1 MTTKRLATMATVILM
16 STSSITAQ
24 DDFYGVFNR
33 FGANAGVSTEG
44 ITVGVA
50 TPITPYLELG
60 FDANFMPGFKVDGEV
75 NIGAGDILI
84 PTVSGGV
91 DTYHINKGT
100 LEGNFS
106 RTTFN
111 TRLSIYP
118 FGSRNAFFVAG
129 GLSFGGEKLAK
140 LSGYS
145 SEVARLYAEHPE
157 YSEQITAEIDKYK
170 IVIDRDGNVKGDAR
184 VKAVRPYVGLGYGR
198 LVPKNRVGFRIEAG
212 CQFMG
217 KIKVYQ
223 DGQELDAVLN
233 KAGDDDLSKIIDKW
247 NVYPVLRLTLTGRI
261 L

>member
-1 MTTKRLATMATVILM
+1 MKKRSLTIATAVLLGTGSVA
-16 STSSITAQ
+16 AQ

-33 FGANAGVSTEG
+33 LGVNAGVSTEG

-60 FDANFMPGFKVDGEV
+60 FDANFMPAIKVDGEV
-75 NIGAGDILI
+75 NIGAGDIII
-84 PTVSGGV
+84 PTSTGGTDV
-91 DTYHINKGT
+91 YHINKGT

-111 TRLSIYP
+111 ARLSIYP
-118 FGSRNAFFVAG
+118 FGERNALFLAG

-140 LSGYS
+140 LTGHS
-145 SEVARLYAEHPE
+145 SEVARLYSEHPE
-157 YSEQITAEIDKYK
+157 YAEQITAEIDKYK
-170 IVIDRDGNVKGDAR
+170 IVIDRQGNVTGDAR
-184 VKAVRPYVGLGYGR
+184 VKAVRPYVGIGYGR
-198 LVPKNRVGFRIEAG
+198 LVPKNRVGFRVEAG

-223 DGQELDAVLN
+223 NGSELDAVLN

-247 NVYPVLRLTLTGRI
+247 SVYPVLRLTLTGRI
-261 L
+261 F

>member
-1 MTTKRLATMATVILM
+1 MKKKLLTIVTVLLLGA
-16 STSSITAQ
+16 SNASAQ

-33 FGANAGVSTEG
+33 LGINVGASTEG

-50 TPITPYLELG
+50 TPITQYLELS
-60 FDANFMPGFKVDGEV
+60 FDANFMPTFKVDGDV
-75 NIGAGDILI
+75 NINAGEIRI
-84 PTVSGGV
+84 PTASGGV
-91 DTYHINKGT
+91 DVYNINKGK
-100 LEGNFS
+100 LEGNFN

-111 TRLSIYP
+111 ARLSVYP
-118 FGSRNAFFVAG
+118 FGDNAAFFVAA

-157 YSEQITAEIDKYK
+157 YSEEIAAQIDKYQ
-170 IVIDRDGNVKGDAR
+170 IVIDRNGNVTGDAR

-198 LVPKNRVGFRIEAG
+198 LVPKNRVGFRVEAG

-223 DGQELDAVLN
+223 NDNELPIALN
-233 KAGDDDLSKIIDKW
+233 QAGDDDLSKIIDKW
-247 NVYPVLRLTLTGRI
+247 SVYPVLRLTLTGRI
-261 L
+261 F